1 MLNGTLCKDVLSK
14 GPPLL
19 TMPMLIDY
27 QQWLEYMEQEDVDEI
42 ILLLSK
48 IAGSLEALENCIDGS
63 GNLNVNTGR

>member
-1 MLNGTLCKDVLSK
+1 
-14 GPPLL
+14 
-19 TMPMLIDY
+19 MLIDY

>member
-1 MLNGTLCKDVLSK
+1 
-14 GPPLL
+14 
-19 TMPMLIDY
+19 MPMLIDY

-48 IAGSLEALENCIDGS
+48 IAGSLEALENCIDQY